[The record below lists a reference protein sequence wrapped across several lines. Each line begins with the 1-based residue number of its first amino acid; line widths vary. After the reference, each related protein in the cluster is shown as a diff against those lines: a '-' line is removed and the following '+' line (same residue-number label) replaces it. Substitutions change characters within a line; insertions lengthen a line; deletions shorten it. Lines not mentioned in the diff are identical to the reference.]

1 MPDSH
6 GENRN
11 FPDMWPGTMMNLPI
25 RVEVALGIYTLMPV
39 KVMERFAESL
49 LNIPLLLLLQ
59 LM

>member
-1 MPDSH
+1 
-6 GENRN
+6 
-11 FPDMWPGTMMNLPI
+11 MWPGTMMNLPI

-49 LNIPLLLLLQ
+49 LNTPLSLLLQ